1 MFTTKLNFVVQKQE
15 GRGLGRDRETERE
28 SFTRNHNPQRE
39 VWRSFIKSTHEAAQ
53 ETRWSGRGTLVL
65 KTKLN

>member
-1 MFTTKLNFVVQKQE
+1 MSYKNKR
-15 GRGLGRDRETERE
+15 GRALGGDRETERE

-53 ETRWSGRGTLVL
+53 ETRRSDRGTLVL
-65 KTKLN
+65 KTKLD